1 MQKKNRERLHTYF
14 VNSIIHYVIIPLF
27 TFFVFSF
34 FTLSLSAQPIYTQQ
48 DVEICNSK
56 FELALSKNLSEKPI
70 NEIIIEIGKS
80 FLGTDYIANSLE
92 KGEKEQL
99 VIHLTGLDC
108 YTFLEST
115 LVLARCIKAGK
126 TTFEDYKDELQN
138 IRYRDGIL
146 KEYPSRLHYFSD
158 WIYDMDKRGIG
169 KDITKQIGG
178 VPYKKQID
186 FMRKHIDSYRQLKEN
201 PMFVLEI
208 ATIEKIIS
216 KRKMFYI
223 PQEKIEK
230 VENKIESGDIIG
242 ITTNIEGL
250 DISHTGIAIR
260 MDDGRIHLLH
270 APNVGHK
277 VQISE
282 KPLSEYIKANKKQTG
297 IMVLRVIDNW

>member
-1 MQKKNRERLHTYF
+1 MQKKNREQFHAYF
-14 VNSIIHYVIIPLF
+14 VYSIIPFFIIPVF
-27 TFFVFSF
+27 TFLLFSF
-34 FTLSLSAQPIYTQQ
+34 FSISLSAQPIYTQQ

-56 FELALSKNLSEKPI
+56 FDLALSKNLSEKPI

-115 LVLARCIKAGK
+115 LVLARCIKAGR
-126 TTFEDYKDELQN
+126 TTFEDYQNELQN

-158 WIYDMDKRGIG
+158 WIYDMNKRGIG
-169 KDITKQIGG
+169 IDITKQIGG
-178 VPYKKQID
+178 VLYKKQID
-186 FMRKHIDSYRQLKEN
+186 FMRKHVDSYRQLKEN
-201 PMFVLEI
+201 PMYVLEI
-208 ATIEKIIS
+208 ASIEKRIS
-216 KRKMFYI
+216 KRKTYYI

-230 VENKIESGDIIG
+230 VESNIESGDIIG

-260 MDDGRIHLLH
+260 LDDGRIHLLH

-282 KPLSEYIKANKKQTG
+282 KSLSDYIKGNKKQTG
-297 IMVLRVIDNW
+297 IIVLRPL